1 MDVKQFRSIMVLHGD
16 NQKKLASYLGIS
28 QQSFSAKIN
37 EKGSA
42 EFSKSEMTLIK
53 EKYNLTAEQIN
64 DIFFN
69 NFVSL

>member
-1 MDVKQFRSIMVLHGD
+1 MILHGD

-28 QQSFSAKIN
+28 QQRFSAKIN
-37 EKGSA
+37 EKNGA

-53 EKYNLTAEQIN
+53 EKYHLTATQIN
-64 DIFFN
+64 DIFFS